1 MCYAENQLKSLWIP
15 FQLLFL
21 FSKCGCWGLFPPIS
35 SLSLHGCWKGDKRGN
50 NGHTGLNSANLLHFL
65 SETQRQ
71 FCTKVFTLSSVGL
84 CFPWKRFLKGI
95 FCFRFCL
102 WIWLWPIGDEKKF
115 KEKSEGFQNFIS
127 ISGFSDILDVQKYH
141 LWTFGKADLIGS
153 TNLVHLFELFS
164 SQ

>member
-1 MCYAENQLKSLWIP
+1 MCYAENQLKSLWSP

-95 FCFRFCL
+95 LFSFLPLDLAVTNRWWEEIQGKVWGLSEFYFNQRVLGYFGCSEISFVDFRECRPHWQYQF
-102 WIWLWPIGDEKKF
+102 GT
-115 KEKSEGFQNFIS
+115 S
-127 ISGFSDILDVQKYH
+127 I
-141 LWTFGKADLIGS
+141 WTF
-153 TNLVHLFELFS
+153 
-164 SQ
+164 